1 MRWVERCNA
10 GGRAGLVPLRLG
22 AGAGAVAGDL
32 RPEFA
37 ERLGGMGGAF
47 ALEGGGA
54 AGAELRLAGR
64 LQVAPLEEASEAVG
78 RAMAELRD
86 LGVISGWR
94 DELYPISAGFHKEPL
109 LLLERAAVP
118 FFGVQAY
125 GVHVCAFVRDAG
137 GGLSMWVARRS
148 LDKPTWPG
156 MLDHLVA
163 GGQPHGIS
171 PGDNVV
177 KECMEEANLAEDLA
191 RHAIPAGAVSYE
203 YLQDEGLKRDVL
215 FCYDLELPASFEP
228 SNNDGEVAEFMLW
241 PIERVMRTIAETDEF
256 KPNCNLVIID
266 FLIRHGCI
274 TPDHPEYLELVN
286 RLRSG
291 DCS

>member
-1 MRWVERCNA
+1 
-10 GGRAGLVPLRLG
+10 
-22 AGAGAVAGDL
+22 
-32 RPEFA
+32 
-37 ERLGGMGGAF
+37 
-47 ALEGGGA
+47 
-54 AGAELRLAGR
+54 
-64 LQVAPLEEASEAVG
+64 
-78 RAMAELRD
+78 
-86 LGVISGWR
+86 
-94 DELYPISAGFHKEPL
+94 
-109 LLLERAAVP
+109 
-118 FFGVQAY
+118 
-125 GVHVCAFVRDAG
+125 
-137 GGLSMWVARRS
+137 MWVARRS

-177 KECMEEANLAEDLA
+177 KECMEEANVAENLA
-191 RHAIPAGAVSYE
+191 RRAVPAGAVSYE

-215 FCYDLELPASFEP
+215 FCYDLELPASFDP